1 MNGVSSRTRSK
12 NVPLFGSI
20 PFHGSCA
27 CSLKTKR
34 RKSDMGLSSKKRK
47 TNKEPFVLH
56 GHVDVIFIDSDEE
69 GDQESLKYCDKKFS
83 EASVEQVDN
92 GDVDGLEDC
101 ERNNFEVDD
110 IDVKNEEQ
118 SGDIVDNG
126 GQGGLEDCEKNGL
139 EGCVGVKNEVES
151 EENGGMGELAEKD
164 EIFDDE
170 KRGLIS
176 DGVSSRTRSKNVT
189 LFGSIPFHGS
199 CSCSMKSKRRKRDM
213 GLSSKKRKPSEEP
226 FVLHEQDNVIF
237 MDRDEEGDEK
247 WLKSSD
253 KKFSEACLEQVD
265 NGDDGDLEGLED
277 CERNKFEGSDGDA
290 GEVGDEDWLGY
301 LDKNKFDG
309 GVGVKNEEQ
318 NGDIVDNVGE
328 GGLEDCEISRL
339 EGCVGVENEVES
351 EKNGGIGGDLVEKDE
366 IFDDEKCGL
375 ISDNMI
381 IDSHDDGDDEGGL
394 KDCENNSVEGCV
406 GVENE
411 VEIEKNEGIGDLVE
425 KDENFDD
432 KKCGLTSENPIIDSD
447 DDDDDDE
454 DESDDDDDESDD
466 DDDDDGDEDDE
477 SEEIEISDE
486 EFQVG
491 EVNEVS
497 DSDDSSSYAVD
508 DDNGD
513 EKEAKKKGWEENEE
527 EKNMDWEEEVVA
539 EEKEVVDLKMVW
551 QEHDNGLEE
560 MVREAKGYFVPND
573 ELEHADDDNVRT
585 SNVLKKKGSF
595 VPMEAPSSSK
605 LHQALETPMM
615 KVKNVSGDDDNVY
628 VGKTR
633 SKSKFKAKESVII
646 DEEKMQYVQGLGV
659 DDESGSSIQTK
670 QKEMKSSEKQKI
682 TEMKGRDYKSRANA
696 GSGEK
701 KESMDKNGL
710 NQRGKSTVFRPKE
723 LRLVE
728 LLAEY
733 YWGNKNNKTQNDSPV
748 LEMKDVIR
756 HDKHPP
762 PICNETAPLIW
773 SLKKVEKVQ
782 KTKNEEEEEVL
793 WDQIETTLRELEAE
807 SMIGHLGNNEA
818 AQEKIGSPFSDCEH
832 DIYLDEEI
840 GVYCRRCGWV
850 VTDIKD
856 VSPQVVDK
864 FPYEGSGQRASFGDA
879 NVSHFHDSQ
888 FSVSDHDSGTT
899 FSHDERTVWDLIPD
913 VKQTLY
919 SHQQEGFE
927 FIWNKLVGNIELQGL
942 KNANLQREGGCI
954 ISHAPGTGKTKL
966 TIMFLKAYL
975 KVFPKCLPVIVA
987 PAGLLLTWEDEFKKW
1002 DIGVPFHNLNNLE
1015 LSVKEHDDVVN
1026 ATNWSN
1032 TRRHSTDETR
1042 MAKLVSWFKETSI
1055 LGISYSLFK
1064 ELAGGEGECKDKK
1077 KKKQKRK
1084 ENSYMRKA
1092 LLEAPGLLV
1101 LDEGHT
1107 PRNARSRVWKVLS
1120 KIQTKK
1126 RIMLSGTP
1134 FQNNFL
1140 ELYNTFSIVKP
1151 SFPNTI
1157 PPKLKKFCQ
1166 KRKRAA
1172 TEWSWEPVTGNST
1185 SRNPSNDK
1193 IKHLKLLMDP
1203 FVHVYKGAIL
1213 QKKLPGLRDCV
1224 LRLWP
1229 GSFQKQILEC
1239 IKSSQNIL
1247 HFQHKLIL
1255 ASVHPALFLE
1265 CKLLEEEE
1273 SVVDKEQL
1281 EKLRLDP
1288 YVGVKTKFLVELVNL
1303 CVAVNEK
1310 VLVFSQFIP
1319 PLRLIV
1325 EQLNSIFNWAEG
1337 KEILYMDGTTDLKEK
1352 QSLIHNFNDAN
1363 GQAKILLAC
1372 TKACSEGISLVGA
1385 SRVVLLD
1392 VVWNPSVERQA
1403 ISRAYRIGQK
1413 RVVYTYHLL
1422 THETFECV
1430 KYFKQAE
1437 KDRLSELV
1445 FSDNDKGKNRAV
1457 NFEDGILDLMLQHEK
1472 LKDMFFECVV
1482 QPKERDLVESY
1493 YY

>member
-1 MNGVSSRTRSK
+1 MLFLVLYQCAFLSSIKIFLLYYIYISSHHVPNALCFFLSPSPPLLQPKQTLKCFFFFFSFVIVLVFVAMNGVSSRTRSK

-34 RKSDMGLSSKKRK
+34 RKSDTGLSSKKRK
-47 TNKEPFVLH
+47 TNKAPFVLH
-56 GHVDVIFIDSDEE
+56 GHVDVIFIDSDED

-176 DGVSSRTRSKNVT
+176 DGVSSRTRSKNVP

-381 IDSHDDGDDEGGL
+381 IDSDDDGDDEGGL

-432 KKCGLTSENPIIDSD
+432 KKC
-447 DDDDDDE
+447 
-454 DESDDDDDESDD
+454 
-466 DDDDDGDEDDE
+466 
-477 SEEIEISDE
+477 
-486 EFQVG
+486 
-491 EVNEVS
+491 
-497 DSDDSSSYAVD
+497 
-508 DDNGD
+508 
-513 EKEAKKKGWEENEE
+513 EAKKKGWEENEE
-527 EKNMDWEEEVVA
+527 EKNMDWEEEVVP
-539 EEKEVVDLKMVW
+539 EEKEVVDLEMVW

-560 MVREAKGYFVPND
+560 MVREAKGSFVPND
-573 ELEHADDDNVRT
+573 ELDHADDDNVRT

-682 TEMKGRDYKSRANA
+682 TEMKGRDYKGRANA

-701 KESMDKNGL
+701 KETMDKNGL

-1042 MAKLVSWFKETSI
+1042 MAKLISWFKETSI

-1107 PRNARSRVWKVLS
+1107 PRNARSL
-1120 KIQTKK
+1120 
-1126 RIMLSGTP
+1126 
-1134 FQNNFL
+1134 
-1140 ELYNTFSIVKP
+1140 KP